1 MRSNTYYHNLE
12 RAPDKQNPEREKLE
26 AQIKEYLAKG
36 GRVTDVPRGAS
47 AARPITEHETRK
59 KLDKIKVFG
68 EE

>member
-36 GRVTDVPRGAS
+36 GKVTDVPRGAS
-47 AARPITEHETRK
+47 AMGPITDHDPRK
-59 KLDKIKVFG
+59 KLKIANG
-68 EE
+68 